1 MNMQRARRSAQKGF
15 TLIELM
21 IVVAIIGILAAVA
34 LPQYQN
40 YVSKSKYAAGINAI
54 GQLKTAVATCATQNN
69 SVITG
74 NCDTVAALIASGDLP
89 AGWTLPTIPAFTFGF
104 TAGTGAITMAGDGSV
119 GGCTVTAAPTPSTNA
134 LSWSI
139 TTTAG
144 GADCTKA
151 KTGF

>member
-1 MNMQRARRSAQKGF
+1 MNLQRTRKTAQMGF

-34 LPQYQN
+34 IPQYQN
-40 YVSKSKYAAGINAI
+40 YVSKSRYAAGINAI
-54 GQLKTAVATCATQNN
+54 GQLKTAIATCATQNN
-69 SVITG
+69 SVIAG
-74 NCDTVAALIASGDLP
+74 NCDTINLLIQSGDLP
-89 AGWTLPTIPAFTFGF
+89 AAWTLPTVPNFTFGF
-104 TAGTGAITMAGDGSV
+104 TAGTGAITMLGNASV
-119 GGCTVTAAPTPSTNA
+119 GGCTITAAPTPSTNA